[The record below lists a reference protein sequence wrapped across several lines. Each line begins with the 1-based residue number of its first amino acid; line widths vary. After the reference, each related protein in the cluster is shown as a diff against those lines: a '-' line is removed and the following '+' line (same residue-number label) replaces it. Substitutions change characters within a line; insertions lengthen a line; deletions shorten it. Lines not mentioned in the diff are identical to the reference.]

1 VKWNAKHT
9 NSQQCAK
16 QANGDTQPE
25 EKKRVEDRD
34 GVDVDGPM
42 DLLWNDFAM
51 CTLFTA
57 DSSRVLHF

>member
-1 VKWNAKHT
+1 MPNTQIANNVQN
-9 NSQQCAK
+9 K
-16 QANGDTQPE
+16 QTE
-25 EKKRVEDRD
+25 TLSRRRKRVEDRD

-57 DSSRVLHF
+57 DSSGVLHF